1 MNLLLIN
8 LSLRPESFK
17 AIFPIGLGYI
27 ATAIKQAGFK
37 FDLLDMN
44 VHKFKAQNKLRET
57 LKKKYD
63 VIAFGC
69 IVTGYKMVK
78 EISKIIRE
86 ENKDAIIICG
96 NSVASSIPRI
106 LLEKTEVDIAVVGEG
121 DVVIVDI
128 LRNKLFARKYS
139 YAIKEPI
146 KNLDDLPMLDWDL
159 FDMRQYIDSNKTSI
173 PEPHPVGY
181 AAMNAMPINSARGC
195 LFKCTFCYQVFCN
208 NVYRY
213 RSTKSIGKEVD
224 HLKKKYGIN
233 YVTFYDDLTLFSRR
247 RANDFADMMTGKDV
261 YWTACCRADLFTEED
276 KRLLKRLKKA
286 NCISLGYSLESANA
300 DILKSMRKKISL
312 EGFSRQKRLLDEA
325 GIATLTSLVIGYP
338 QETEETL
345 NETFNFLYDNNI
357 YPSAGYLLPQPAT
370 PMYDYAKQNGYIP
383 DEEKYLL
390 AMGDRQD
397 LRLNMTSMSD
407 EKMEGIVH
415 KHLRRIRDKLK
426 LDLDDEHL
434 LKTKVVRGR

>member
-286 NCISLGYSLESANA
+286 NCISLYF
-300 DILKSMRKKISL
+300 K
-312 EGFSRQKRLLDEA
+312 
-325 GIATLTSLVIGYP
+325 
-338 QETEETL
+338 
-345 NETFNFLYDNNI
+345 
-357 YPSAGYLLPQPAT
+357 
-370 PMYDYAKQNGYIP
+370 
-383 DEEKYLL
+383 
-390 AMGDRQD
+390 
-397 LRLNMTSMSD
+397 MSFF
-407 EKMEGIVH
+407 MNVS
-415 KHLRRIRDKLK
+415 
-426 LDLDDEHL
+426 
-434 LKTKVVRGR
+434 